1 MIVFFFLFTRGIS
14 SGYADEMRDAKPPV
28 DIPFHFASILAILL
42 ALLGGGL
49 LWFFFH
55 WWRHRGSKAR
65 NQPLAKDPWQKA
77 CEQLEALIHS
87 DLLAKGNMKEYY
99 LRLSGIIRRYFEEQ
113 FSIKAPEMTTEEF
126 LIHLKG
132 SADLTA
138 QQKDVLK
145 EFLTSCDIV
154 KFARYA
160 PGTDEVERS
169 TQLARRLIDETKIG
183 CNRLQEVETC

>member
-1 MIVFFFLFTRGIS
+1 MRRTVMRKWMAVIFLFLIHGIS
-14 SGYADEMRDAKPPV
+14 PGYAQEMRDAKPPV
-28 DIPFHFASILAILL
+28 DIPFHYASILTILL

-49 LWFFFH
+49 LWFFLRL
-55 WWRHRGSKAR
+55 WRRRGSKER
-65 NQPLAKDPWQKA
+65 NPPLSIDPWQKA
-77 CEQLEALIHS
+77 CEELEALIHS

-99 LRLSGIIRRYFEEQ
+99 LRLSGIIRRYFEKQ
-113 FSIKAPEMTTEEF
+113 FSVKAPEMTTEEF

-154 KFARYA
+154 KFARYS
-160 PGTDEVERS
+160 PSTGEVERS
-169 TQLARRLIDETKIG
+169 TQFARRLIDETKIG
-183 CNRLQEVETC
+183 

>member
-1 MIVFFFLFTRGIS
+1 MAVIFLLFTQGIS
-14 SGYADEMRDAKPPV
+14 PGYADEMRDAKPPV
-28 DIPFHFASILAILL
+28 DIPFHFAFILAILL

-49 LWFFFH
+49 LWFFLH
-55 WWRHRGSKAR
+55 LWMRRGSKAR

-132 SADLTA
+132 STDLTA
-138 QQKDVLK
+138 QQKDILK

-154 KFARYA
+154 KFAKYA
-160 PGTDEVERS
+160 PGTDEVQGS
-169 TQLARRLIDETKIG
+169 TRLARRLIDEIRKEEKSV
-183 CNRLQEVETC
+183 LS